1 MLRVPRIP
9 LALLALSGVLIG
21 GCSDKEPSPA
31 LQSSATKPGRSV
43 TTSALGQ
50 DRAATLAA
58 LALPQAYL
66 SDKLGAHELKITSL
80 LVTRLHKKETSKV
93 DQSLSLRVDN
103 KGAYA
108 AVKNTDPQYGNE
120 VIWTPPMLHAKLR
133 YSKFTRRRAS
143 DREAEAVAERLY
155 GYLPAYVGLLGRFI
169 AVEAAGKATH
179 LGREAIRV
187 KLKPRKSPTALR
199 AGASASGKGWRRTI
213 AVKTLK
219 GQVLFDVK
227 TGVPLKA
234 KLQATWTFNPP
245 KGAPP
250 RSGIPKV
257 VDPTTV
263 GSMSLTFNQQLV
275 ALGAKVAQVDPPPD
289 EAIVKVERRRLEIER
304 QMLLGERTMPEHP
317 KELHPKVKA
326 KPEAK
331 DKPKD
336 KPKDKNRGGAR

>member
-1 MLRVPRIP
+1 VLRVPRIP
-9 LALLALSGVLIG
+9 LALLALSGVLVG
-21 GCSDKEPSPA
+21 GCSDKEPSPVP
-31 LQSSATKPGRSV
+31 QSPATKPGRSV
-43 TTSALGQ
+43 ATSALGQ

-93 DQSLSLRVDN
+93 EQSLSLRVDN

-133 YSKFTRRRAS
+133 YSKFTRRRATDS
-143 DREAEAVAERLY
+143 EAEAVAERLY

-187 KLKPRKSPTALR
+187 KLKPRKSPTAIG
-199 AGASASGKGWRRTI
+199 AGASAPGKGWRRTI
-213 AVKTLK
+213 AVKTLE
-219 GQVLFDVK
+219 GNVLFDAR

-234 KLQATWTFNPP
+234 TLKATWSFNPP

-257 VDPTTV
+257 VDSTTV
-263 GSMSLTFNQQLV
+263 GSMSLTFKQQLE

-304 QMLLGERTMPEHP
+304 QMLLGERPMPKHQQAARSKVTHP
-317 KELHPKVKA
+317 KATSPKGQGQGKG
-326 KPEAK
+326 K
-331 DKPKD
+331 
-336 KPKDKNRGGAR
+336 